1 MPITL
6 TSLNSGS
13 NGNCYYIGNDTEAV
27 FIDAGISC
35 RETEK
40 RMKKLGLEMEK
51 VKAIFVSHEHS
62 DHITGI
68 PALSKK
74 YQLPI
79 YLTGGTHRGLPLP
92 VTPELVNILDAPVT
106 VRIGGLDII
115 SFKKH
120 HDAAD
125 PISFVVSDSKTHVGI
140 FTDIGHNC
148 KEMIRHFSQCH
159 AAILESNYCET
170 MLENGSYPRHLKE
183 RIRGKKGHLSN
194 DQALELFLKY
204 RNPSLSH
211 LILGHLSQNNNS
223 MEKVRQVFAP
233 HAANTEII
241 IASRYKETDI
251 ISIENTS
258 PAQKIRLSP
267 NPKKA
272 TNQLS
277 LF

>member
-1 MPITL
+1 MPISF

-13 NGNCYYIGNDTEAV
+13 NGNCYYIGNETEAV

-35 RETEK
+35 RETER

-74 YQLPI
+74 YQLPV
-79 YLTGGTHRGLPLP
+79 YLTHGTHKGLTLP
-92 VTPELVNILDAPVT
+92 ITPELVNIIEAPNT
-106 VRIGGLDII
+106 ISIGRLHIS

-120 HDAAD
+120 HDAAE
-125 PISFVVSDSKTHVGI
+125 PVSFVVSDTTTNIGI

-148 KEMIRHFSQCH
+148 KEMIRHFSICH

-170 MLENGSYPRHLKE
+170 MLENGSYPKHLKE
-183 RIRGKKGHLSN
+183 RIRGRKGHLSN
-194 DQALELFLKY
+194 DQALELFIKH

-211 LILGHLSQNNNS
+211 LVLGHLSQNNNS
-223 MEKVRQVFAP
+223 MEKVRQVFTP
-233 HAANTEII
+233 HAGNTEII
-241 IASRYKETDI
+241 IASRYRETDI
-251 ISIENTS
+251 ITIENTS